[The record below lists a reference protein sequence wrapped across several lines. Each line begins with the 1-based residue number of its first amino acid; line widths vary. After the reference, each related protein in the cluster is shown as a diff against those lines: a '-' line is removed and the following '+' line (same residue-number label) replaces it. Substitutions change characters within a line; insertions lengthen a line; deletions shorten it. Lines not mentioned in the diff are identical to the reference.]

1 MRLFFILRFL
11 GRRRRATEDRLRVL
25 AVRNDVFE
33 RAFLIVLVLLRLVD
47 HEQVKP
53 FAEAALARPRAELD
67 LSAVFQLDVFL
78 AEGAIARRD
87 RDIRFGQKVQQAF
100 PCRMRRR
107 GSVRRVQDMF
117 AALHDPVKLPHGND
131 FVLAVSTR
139 DGIAELRMCPKPVGV
154 FGQKVVQK
162 KLLPLLRRASRG
174 IVKLD
179 RLRTARLLIGQHK
192 RRRRR
197 LAADARFGGH
207 KSHLFLLLK
216 RHCLSFKR
224 LSAFDDYPSTDRI

>member
-1 MRLFFILRFL
+1 ML
-11 GRRRRATEDRLRVL
+11 
-25 AVRNDVFE
+25 
-33 RAFLIVLVLLRLVD
+33 
-47 HEQVKP
+47 
-53 FAEAALARPRAELD
+53 
-67 LSAVFQLDVFL
+67 L

-100 PCRMRRR
+100 PRRMRRR

-131 FVLAVSTR
+131 FVLAVSARNTVS
-139 DGIAELRMCPKPVGV
+139 ELRMCPKPVGIL
-154 FGQKVVQK
+154 GQKVVQK

-197 LAADARFGGH
+197 LAADAHFGGR
-207 KSHLFLLLK
+207 LFHSGIC
-216 RHCLSFKR
+216 RCI
-224 LSAFDDYPSTDRI
+224 LSARSPYMKNSFSSFP